1 MTRINSVINRV
12 SFVTHADKNYACK
25 LVALIQSLA
34 PRIDDSVVLAF
45 CHDEETYEVVSK
57 LEYTNLIPHRI
68 SDLETE
74 FVELKQAKGNRSHL
88 EYLFCLTPYL
98 IKYAMKVT
106 SAEYTIYVDS
116 DVYFFGDPKATYENL
131 DGLNSVYMTPHR
143 FTENNIQKS
152 IYGKYN
158 VGWIAFD
165 SAYKENK
172 ALDWWA
178 EKCLESTSVQ
188 KNREIFG
195 DQKYLDTIH
204 EIEPRIGTCEYEG
217 DNLAPWNYSDEIY
230 ARLQY
235 GVNYFH
241 FSGLKLYD
249 RYAVLGN
256 SGYTPNVSKRLKKDL
271 YRPYIAKLL
280 EIEREYNIGT
290 CRSRKKFT
298 LKEICHIIF
307 IRDLLFINHP

>member
-1 MTRINSVINRV
+1 MTRINTMINRV

-34 PRIDDSVVLAF
+34 PRINDSVVLAF

-74 FVELKQAKGNRSHL
+74 FVELNQAKSNRPHL
-88 EYLFCLTPYL
+88 EYLFCLTPFL

-131 DGLNSVYMTPHR
+131 DRFNSVYMTPHR
-143 FTENNIQKS
+143 FTENNSLKS
-152 IYGKYN
+152 IYGRYN
-158 VGWIAFD
+158 VGWIAFN
-165 SAYKENK
+165 SSLKENK

-178 EKCLESTSVQ
+178 EKCLESTSVM
-188 KNREIFG
+188 KNKEVFG

-204 EIEPRIGTCEYEG
+204 EIDPRIGTCEYEG

-230 ARLQY
+230 AGLRD

-256 SGYTPNVSKRLKKDL
+256 SGYTSKVSKRLKKDL

-280 EIEREYNIGT
+280 EIEREHRIVTG
-290 CRSRKKFT
+290 RSRKKVT
-298 LKEICHIIF
+298 LKEIFQIIL
-307 IRDLLFINHP
+307 IRDILFIKHP